1 MAQLV
6 KNLPAREEIWV
17 PSLGWEDLL
26 EKGMATHS
34 SVFACRIP
42 MNRGA
47 WQAAV
52 HGGLKELDTTEPLST
67 AQHRG
72 VLCLGCLEKKKY
84 VKLFCKFEKTKM
96 RLGFR
101 DHLPFR
107 EYHIGL

>member
-1 MAQLV
+1 MT
-6 KNLPAREEIWV
+6 
-17 PSLGWEDLL
+17 
-26 EKGMATHS
+26 THS
-34 SVFACRIP
+34 SVLACRIP